1 MKKFLTFILITL
13 LALFMVACGDTD
25 KDSASDDNK
34 GTDKEKE
41 ESTETIKVEHELDTT
56 EVKKN
61 PKNVVVFDYGLLD
74 TLDKLDVDVAGVA
87 QSSNIPKYLDKYT
100 SEDYANIGSLKEPDF
115 EKIAEIAPELI
126 LITGRQTEVYEEL
139 SEIAPTVYLGVD
151 PARYMD
157 SFKENME
164 VIGEIFDKTSEVETA
179 INDIEESIVT
189 LKEKSKD
196 MDEKALVIL
205 SNDDKI
211 SAYGPKSRFGLIHD
225 VFGVKPVDEKIEA
238 STHGMSVSFEY
249 VVENDPDILYV
260 VDRSAVVDGES
271 SAKQVVENKLVEKTK
286 AYKND
291 RIVYLNPEIWYLSGG
306 GLISVEMMVDEI
318 AESLEK

>member
-1 MKKFLTFILITL
+1 
-13 LALFMVACGDTD
+13 
-25 KDSASDDNK
+25 
-34 GTDKEKE
+34 
-41 ESTETIKVEHELDTT
+41 
-56 EVKKN
+56 
-61 PKNVVVFDYGLLD
+61 
-74 TLDKLDVDVAGVA
+74 
-87 QSSNIPKYLDKYT
+87 
-100 SEDYANIGSLKEPDF
+100 
-115 EKIAEIAPELI
+115 
-126 LITGRQTEVYEEL
+126 
-139 SEIAPTVYLGVD
+139 
-151 PARYMD
+151 
-157 SFKENME
+157 
-164 VIGEIFDKTSEVETA
+164 
-179 INDIEESIVT
+179 
-189 LKEKSKD
+189 